1 MDIMSQPPVTRDRS
15 EARFR
20 GVCAALARAW
30 HVDAVIVR
38 VAFVVL
44 TFITG
49 GFAVFAY
56 LALWALI
63 PERGSTTE
71 PVRRLL
77 PFTRSWS
84 TATLVIVV
92 VATAA
97 AVGGIVT
104 GSGAGAFILIALAWI
119 ILRFG
124 FAGRRSA
131 APDASMPTAPWPT
144 PTTPFERASVVW
156 QQRLDNV
163 AAGRPV
169 DWSPELDDPDPAG
182 LYGPATEVG
191 TRPRSGAAVRRRGRR
206 TWLGI
211 LVGLGIV
218 WGGLAGASALGLP
231 VGGLAWSASTL
242 LVLGVALLW
251 TARPLSAAWGRPR
264 LLLPL
269 TALAGAATTVLLIGT
284 AALPPFATGSELG
297 GSDGVA
303 AERIM
308 VGEKVADLSAHSA
321 TADETL
327 RFRVDLGSLEVLV
340 PAEGNV
346 VVHAQVGA
354 GEIVTPDDSEVSGV
368 NATKTWTRIDK
379 PGEPV
384 LTIDASVGLGNV
396 EVLP

>member
-1 MDIMSQPPVTRDRS
+1 MSQPPVTRDRS

-44 TFITG
+44 TFVTG

-97 AVGGIVT
+97 AVGGVVT
-104 GSGAGAFILIALAWI
+104 GSGAGAFVLIALAWI

-124 FAGRRSA
+124 FAGRRSGPSDSSVPPA
-131 APDASMPTAPWPT
+131 AMPAPR
-144 PTTPFERASVVW
+144 TPFERTAVAW

-182 LYGPATEVG
+182 LYGAATGVEG
-191 TRPRSGAAVRRRGRR
+191 QPRTGAAARRRGRR
-206 TWLGI
+206 TWFGI
-211 LVGLGIV
+211 LVGMGV
-218 WGGLAGASALGLP
+218 AGAGLAAASALGLHA
-231 VGGLAWSASTL
+231 GGLAWSASTL
-242 LVLGVALLW
+242 LVLGIALLW
-251 TARPLSAAWGRPR
+251 SARPLSAAWGRPR

-269 TALAGAATTVLLIGT
+269 TALTGVVTILLLAGSVVA
-284 AALPPFATGSELG
+284 PPQFFTGVG
-297 GSDGVA
+297 RGPDVA
-303 AERIM
+303 VTERIL
-308 VGEKVADLSAHSA
+308 VGGHVVDLSTHAV
-321 TADETL
+321 TADETQ
-327 RFRVDLGSLEVLV
+327 RFRVDVGSLEIVV
-340 PAEGNV
+340 PGEGNV
-346 VVHAQVGA
+346 VVYGQVGA
-354 GEIVTPDDSEVSGV
+354 GEIIMPGSGEVSGV
-368 NATKTWTRIDK
+368 NATKTWTRIDT
-379 PGEPV
+379 PGEPI
-384 LTIDASVGLGNV
+384 LTIDASVGLGTV
-396 EVLP
+396 EVLR